1 MDRKLEDKM
10 NIALTRDERVILW
23 NLVCNEYDSI
33 VKNNDELNTYQKDR
47 LQKLKVME
55 ILIIG

>member
-10 NIALTRDERVILW
+10 NIALTREERVILW
-23 NLVCNEYDSI
+23 NLVCAEYDSI
-33 VKNNDELNTYQKDR
+33 VNNNDELNTYQKDR
-47 LQKLKVME
+47 LQKLKVIE

>member
-1 MDRKLEDKM
+1 MDRKLEDKL

-23 NLVCNEYDSI
+23 NLVSNEYDSI
-33 VKNNDELNTYQKDR
+33 VNNNDELNTYQKDR
-47 LQKLKVME
+47 LQKLKTIE